1 MKANKND
8 GAEQVSS
15 SNLLGVDEEIIQE
28 EMEWIREVKLQNGF
42 GHDTKFV
49 VETKESDKVPDVNKA
64 EPEKSCD
71 SLAIQILERQISE
84 KKSAMVE
91 KSKEQEPCTI
101 QNSSGLDESTF
112 HEEMEWIREM
122 KIQNGI
128 VDSSS
133 NHEHAPSDKARD
145 EETLKHGNQMSSDA
159 LAIQKLENIINLKR
173 SNSKQGAETEE
184 RLKKEHT
191 DEFEKDTQV
200 SQENYSTE
208 IALNGH
214 RNFPG
219 LHKTDKINEIKPQL
233 SNGHTNSLGLDESVF
248 QEEMDWIREVKS
260 QNSTSAYDK
269 PETVSSPALKID
281 EKKIQ
286 NDEVNKIMDLE
297 RQISE
302 KINKAKAEEAAKRK
316 QEKEK
321 EEQELLQRLQ
331 EEMDFAEEMRQIAEE
346 ENKKR
351 MEEEERQKKAI
362 EDAKLEEARRKKIQ
376 DEKDMISKLEQ
387 MVLQKLTNSKQ

>member
-1 MKANKND
+1 
-8 GAEQVSS
+8 
-15 SNLLGVDEEIIQE
+15 
-28 EMEWIREVKLQNGF
+28 MEWIREVKLQNGF
-42 GHDTKFV
+42 GHDTKLV
-49 VETKESDKVPDVNKA
+49 GERKESDKVPDVKKDK
-64 EPEKSCD
+64 PEKSCD

-84 KKSAMVE
+84 KKSAMFE

-133 NHEHAPSDKARD
+133 NHEHASSDKVRD

-173 SNSKQGAETEE
+173 SHSKQGAETEE
-184 RLKKEHT
+184 RVKKEHT

-200 SQENYSTE
+200 SQENSSTE
-208 IALNGH
+208 IALNGQ
-214 RNFPG
+214 RNSLG
-219 LHKTDKINEIKPQL
+219 LHKTDKINEIGQEIQPQL

-260 QNSTSAYDK
+260 QNSTSTFDK
-269 PETVSSPALKID
+269 PEKVSSPALKID
-281 EKKIQ
+281 EKKSQ
-286 NDEVNKIMDLE
+286 SNEVNKIMDLE

-321 EEQELLQRLQ
+321 EDQELLQRLQ
-331 EEMDFAEEMRQIAEE
+331 EEMDLAEEMRQIAEE
-346 ENKKR
+346 ENKRR
-351 MEEEERQKKAI
+351 MEEEERQQKAI

-387 MVLQKLTNSKQ
+387 MVLQKLTKSK